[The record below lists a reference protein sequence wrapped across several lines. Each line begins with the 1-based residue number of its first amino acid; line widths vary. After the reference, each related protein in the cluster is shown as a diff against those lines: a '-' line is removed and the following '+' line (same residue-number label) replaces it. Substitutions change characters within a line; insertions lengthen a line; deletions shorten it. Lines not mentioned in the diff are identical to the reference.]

1 MHRHA
6 WVRRLLRRLWAAD
19 AGVMVTLLGL
29 LVGGTL
35 GLIAELTFGG
45 LFKEDDSWRYVNSYP
60 MASREMCPASG
71 TSKGRLIEGDC
82 LSTEKAPPG
91 RSPSEAAF

>member
-6 WVRRLLRRLWAAD
+6 WVRRWLRRLWAAD
-19 AGVMVTLLGL
+19 AGVRVTLLGL

-35 GLIAELTFGG
+35 GVVAELTLGN
-45 LFKEDDSWRYVNSYP
+45 LFTEDDGWRYVNSYP
-60 MASREMCPASG
+60 MALKEMCPASG
-71 TSKGRLIEGDC
+71 TRKGRLVEGDC
-82 LSTEKAPPG
+82 LSTGKAPPG